1 MVDFLG
7 DGLCP
12 RKIVFFFCP
21 TVDGSEIRLTSWY
34 GEYPIIYRVLYI
46 PGGCLGFLPSTV
58 STSEHL
64 KLQWDDGTSLAV
76 EPMTDPWDW
85 EFFHLPTNLLSQS
98 TDKYSWRYFTR
109 WLEVC
114 IHKLCIQ
121 YFPNINQYYH
131 DDPSLVAETPATTG
145 GIHRHGRE
153 TLKFM
158 CCDASLDLSGF
169 FAAVSKT
176 INRCVLTRN
185 QQTRSIHVWLFTDIY
200 HKNQPNEGKY
210 TIHGCY
216 GRPIKKQNK
225 RYKSHFILT
234 TQEIHVCHLSIPLI
248 S

>member
-1 MVDFLG
+1 MENIPLFTGFYTFQVVQDFFHQQYQ
-7 DGLCP
+7 P
-12 RKIVFFFCP
+12 
-21 TVDGSEIRLTSWY
+21 
-34 GEYPIIYRVLYI
+34 
-46 PGGCLGFLPSTV
+46 PSTW
-58 STSEHL
+58 SFNEMMF
-64 KLQWDDGTSLAV
+64 SLAV

-85 EFFHLPTNLLSQS
+85 IFFYLPTNLLSQS

-185 QQTRSIHVWLFTDIY
+185 QQTHSIHVWYIY
-200 HKNQPNEGKY
+200 
-210 TIHGCY
+210 
-216 GRPIKKQNK
+216 R
-225 RYKSHFILT
+225 
-234 TQEIHVCHLSIPLI
+234 HLP
-248 S
+248 